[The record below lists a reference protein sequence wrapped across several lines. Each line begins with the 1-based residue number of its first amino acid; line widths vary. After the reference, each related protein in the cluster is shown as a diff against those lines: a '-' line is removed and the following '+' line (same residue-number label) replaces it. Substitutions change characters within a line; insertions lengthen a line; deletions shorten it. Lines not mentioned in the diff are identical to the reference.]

1 MPGRRIMNRH
11 HNQIHYARRWML
23 AAAAVMV
30 LVSAAAA
37 AVELEER
44 VVLTAENQQATELT
58 WRGEG
63 DVHVLYQDIEI
74 RCDELD
80 YVRSTGDVV
89 ARGNVVVDRGPSRF
103 TAEEMRFNLLTKT
116 GVFLNATAYIDP
128 MYSFTGRVIEKFDE
142 THYRIDNA
150 TFTSCST
157 DGRPPWSFSM
167 SSAIIEEEGLGRFKS
182 VAIRVQ
188 GVPVFYLP
196 YMVWPV
202 KQERAL
208 GLLMPRFGYSNRRG
222 FNIGLPLY
230 VPIGRSYDTMIFADY
245 YSNSYLGFGNS
256 WRWAPVQGARG
267 EIDMYAIWDR
277 EGEQTQWKVFGKHV
291 QEDFLGFHL
300 LAQLETLSDIDFWQ
314 DFDRTFD
321 ANTRRDLYSFAF
333 MTQSFGPYALNLR
346 ADYRQTFLTTTEVVL
361 SQLPEIELRSGS
373 TPLFNSPIY
382 LNLISSLSYLRA
394 DRGGDFRGSYGRVD
408 LFPSLS
414 YTLPGPPWLSVTPR
428 LGGRATYYTQR
439 LADNRRS
446 FVDEP
451 IERLYA
457 TGAID
462 IVGPSVS
469 KVFEGGLGRFDKVK
483 HLIEPRIEYLYLTT
497 PTDVALIPIF
507 DEVDSTPKDANM
519 VRMVLANRLL
529 GRDREGVGTRELG
542 SLEFYQDYSFGSPLN
557 FGDDL
562 ETSKWSPLG
571 VALRVTPTIG
581 TGFDGRLTY
590 DYLFK
595 NLRSTSLAASLQ
607 SAIGMATLTWYQG
620 FNVRTGDRLSSQMR
634 GLFGF
639 RKAGFPLDVTFQLAY
654 DIVNAEIGDQRYGL
668 NYQGSCWNIS
678 AQYRDTKIG
687 AFPTREFMIIIGL
700 KGVGALPEIK
710 GNLGGY

>member
-1 MPGRRIMNRH
+1 MTRH
-11 HNQIHYARRWML
+11 HNPIQSARWRML
-23 AAAAVMV
+23 AAVAVMV
-30 LVSAAAA
+30 LLTATATAA
-37 AVELEER
+37 ELEER
-44 VVLTAENQQATELT
+44 VVLTAESQRATETT
-58 WRGEG
+58 WHGDG
-63 DVHVLYQDIEI
+63 DVHVLYQEIDI

-80 YVRSTGDVV
+80 YVRSTGEVV

-128 MYSFTGRVIEKFDE
+128 MYSFTGREIEKLDE
-142 THYRIDNA
+142 THYRIDHA

-157 DGRPPWSFSM
+157 DDGSPPWSFNI
-167 SSAIIEEEGLGRFKS
+167 SSATIEEEGLGRFKS
-182 VAIRVQ
+182 VAMKVQ
-188 GVPVFYLP
+188 GFPVFYLP
-196 YMVWPV
+196 YMVWPM
-202 KQERAL
+202 KQERSM
-208 GLLMPRFGYSNRRG
+208 GLLMPRLGYSNRRG

-230 VPIGRSYDTMIFADY
+230 IPIGRSYDATLFADY
-245 YSNSYLGFGNS
+245 YSDGHIGFGNI
-256 WRWAPVQGARG
+256 WRWAPIRGARG
-267 EIDMYAIWDR
+267 EINMYAIRDR
-277 EGEQTQWKVFGKHV
+277 EGEQTEWKVFGKHE
-291 QEDFLGFHL
+291 QDDFLGFNL
-300 LAQLETLSDIDFWQ
+300 LAQVETLSDIDFWQ

-321 ANTRRDLYSFAF
+321 ANTRRDLYSFAY
-333 MTQSFGPYALNLR
+333 MTKRFGPYSLNLR

-373 TPLFNSPIY
+373 TPLFNSPVY

-394 DRGGDFRGSYGRVD
+394 DRGGDLRGSYGRAD

-428 LGGRATYYTQR
+428 LGGRATHYTQR
-439 LADNRRS
+439 LADNRRD

-451 IERLYA
+451 IERIYA
-457 TGAID
+457 TGGVD
-462 IVGPSVS
+462 IVGPSFS
-469 KVFEGGLGRFDKVK
+469 KVFEGGLGKYDKVK
-483 HLIEPRIEYLYLTT
+483 HLVEPRIEYLYLTT

-542 SLEFYQDYSFGSPLN
+542 SLEIYQDYSFDAPLN
-557 FGDDL
+557 FGDGVL
-562 ETSKWSPLG
+562 TSQWSPLG
-571 VALRVTPTIG
+571 VALRVTPTAA
-581 TGFDGRLTY
+581 TGFDARMAY

-595 NLRSTSLAASLQ
+595 SLRSTSLAASLQ
-607 SAIGMATLTWYQG
+607 SRMGMANLTWYQG

-634 GLFGF
+634 GLLAF
-639 RKAGFPLDVTFQLAY
+639 RKAGVPLDVSVQLAY

-687 AFPTREFMIIIGL
+687 AFPTREFLIIIGL

-710 GNLGGY
+710 GSLGGY